1 MVSDYHTSV
10 TITIAT
16 LCIVHTTIV
25 LFVLSPFSL
34 PPLSL
39 SLSLSLSLLPAA
51 GELDD
56 IPEVAFYMVGAIE
69 DVERNAEKLAALQ
82 QQ

>member
-10 TITIAT
+10 IITIAT

-39 SLSLSLSLLPAA
+39 SLSPLPAA

-69 DVERNAEKLAALQ
+69 DVERNAEQLAALQ